1 VHDRLRRGE
10 DPGFE
15 FGGLTEAER
24 DAFMAL
30 VRQRI
35 AHGEEVLEA
44 VEANVRALK
53 ALLVL
58 VVSSAPSGS
67 RTLGEALQAG
77 HISIQDVV
85 DAIPGAEPD
94 PLA

>member
-1 VHDRLRRGE
+1 
-10 DPGFE
+10 
-15 FGGLTEAER
+15 
-24 DAFMAL
+24 MAL

-58 VVSSAPSGS
+58 VVSSAPPGS
-67 RTLGEALQAG
+67 RTLGETLQAG
-77 HISIQDVV
+77 YISIQDVV
-85 DAIPGAEPD
+85 DAIRGAEPD